1 MKNAHFCCCFA
12 AGSTRHGS
20 STRVPSNARRAA
32 SAKGGDTRAWQN
44 ISRSPMELDTPIRTM
59 VDIGKFM
66 EFPHR
71 FDRFGGVFYI
81 RTMGMPDL
89 YLILCC
95 MFTSLP
101 LFTGY
106 QYVWISL
113 WRNDYFLMAVIS
125 QQISRFRHQA
135 CGGCG
140 WRKNG
145 RKSSI
150 IMNLYNHLISWRV
163 PVRFILKLNWN
174 KHTHLYSGINTF
186 ITSKVGESGY
196 SSIDYIGIYINTNRV
211 DTLQQQDLGHGLHQ
225 TLNDARNSH
234 FQHQAPMSRVV
245 MWQYPSHPQ
254 QSWRSEMLLE
264 SKYLMWYILNRGFVD
279 GF

>member
-1 MKNAHFCCCFA
+1 MSTNINQHQPTICELSIFWLVKNAHFCCCFA

-140 WRKNG
+140 WRKMAGNHQ
-145 RKSSI
+145 SSW
-150 IMNLYNHLISWRV
+150 ISTTIS
-163 PVRFILKLNWN
+163 F
-174 KHTHLYSGINTF
+174 
-186 ITSKVGESGY
+186 
-196 SSIDYIGIYINTNRV
+196 
-211 DTLQQQDLGHGLHQ
+211 LG
-225 TLNDARNSH
+225 
-234 FQHQAPMSRVV
+234 
-245 MWQYPSHPQ
+245 
-254 QSWRSEMLLE
+254 
-264 SKYLMWYILNRGFVD
+264 GFL
-279 GF
+279 